1 VRPDIFC
8 FSGTNGPL
16 TTEKDKDLMDVVNLI
31 KEMIPNINITHY
43 KMSLSIQQSS
53 EFSAASVQ
61 FSKLRKNKNGGKAV
75 YLNAG
80 DNKKLYVQFPFMRS
94 PYGLSAFTDEGTGRT
109 SYSLDLSFDADNTEA
124 MELHAK
130 LKELDDIIVNEVAKN
145 SKEWL
150 GKEFNVAVLKEALY
164 KPIIKPGKEQYAP
177 TIKLK
182 VLTKPDG
189 TFVPECYSMQ
199 KEQVTLDSIDKGQKA
214 MAIIDLN
221 QIWFI
226 DNKFGVTI
234 RLQQALFEQSA
245 RLPAF
250 AFQGLNLPEANEVV
264 DDIEDDVDDE
274 E

>member
-1 VRPDIFC
+1 
-8 FSGTNGPL
+8 
-16 TTEKDKDLMDVVNLI
+16 
-31 KEMIPNINITHY
+31 
-43 KMSLSIQQSS
+43 MSLSIHQSTD
-53 EFSAASVQ
+53 FSPASVQ

-80 DNKKLYVQFPFMRS
+80 DNKKLYIQFPFMRS

-109 SYSLDLSFDADNTEA
+109 SYSLDLSFDPDNTEA

-130 LKELDDIIVNEVAKN
+130 LKELDEKIVNEVAKN

-164 KPIIKPGKEQYAP
+164 KPMVKPGKEQYAP

-189 TFVPECYSMQ
+189 SFVPECYSMQ
-199 KEQVTLDSIDKGQKA
+199 KEQVPLDSIEKGQKA
-214 MAIIDLN
+214 MAIVDLN

-245 RLPAF
+245 KLPSF
-250 AFQGLNLPEANEVV
+250 AFQGVNLPDEDEEV
-264 DDIEDDVDDE
+264 DDIEDVDEDQ
-274 E
+274 